1 MKTGCKEGEMADYT
15 STTTTEP
22 VSLLP
27 KNEEML
33 QEINNAILT
42 VLKGGQSYKI
52 GSRQLTRADLKELYA
67 MRKEIEAGINAEAAG
82 NTGFLDDTYVAVFPW
97 DR

>member
-1 MKTGCKEGEMADYT
+1 MLKASAYM
-15 STTTTEP
+15 STEEKRPLPTT
-22 VSLLP
+22 
-27 KNEEML
+27 NEEVL